1 MARALII
8 TSPGTL
14 TTPAGPQLAPSTI
27 NADPSVHVRAARIP
41 TTAEPVL
48 IAPSVSGASA
58 LLAPNAGFAP
68 SVVEDTTGR
77 RVLRFDGADDVMR
90 IDPLTGPAPV
100 TVIMVATLRRAP
112 GDFDTVGCFH
122 TIGVNAPDLT
132 RWPDGTLSLYAG
144 TRLTGPQLGTG
155 RHVIAAVL
163 NGASSRITVDGSTV
177 TGDAGGTTA
186 ANGYHI
192 GTQRGTSV
200 RAAIDVDALLVFA
213 RALTG
218 AEVAAEVAALRAEF
232 GV

>member
-1 MARALII
+1 MGLVMARALII

-14 TTPAGPQLAPSTI
+14 TTPAGPQIVPSTLAPG
-27 NADPSVHVRAARIP
+27 AVVHVRASRLDIG
-41 TTAEPVL
+41 PVL
-48 IAPSVSGASA
+48 VAPSVSGTSS
-58 LLAPNAGFAP
+58 LIAPNAGLAP
-68 SVVEDTTGR
+68 SVVEDSGR
-77 RVLRFDGADDVMR
+77 RAIRFDGADDVMR
-90 IDPLTGPAPV
+90 IDPLTGPAPS
-100 TVIMVATLRRAP
+100 TVVMVATLRRGV

-122 TIGVNAPDLT
+122 TIGVATPDLT

-163 NGASSRITVDGSTV
+163 NGSASRVTVDGASI
-177 TGDAGGTTA
+177 TGDAGVLT
-186 ANGYHI
+186 ANGFSI

-200 RAAIDVDALLVFA
+200 RAAIDVDALMVWP

-218 AEVAAEVAALRAEF
+218 AEVDDEVAALRAEF

>member
-27 NADPSVHVRAARIP
+27 NADPAVHVRAARIP

-58 LLAPNAGFAP
+58 LLAPNTGFAP

-90 IDPLTGPAPV
+90 IDPLTGPAPS
-100 TVIMVATLRRAP
+100 TVVMVATLRRAP

-122 TIGVNAPDLT
+122 TIGVNTPDLT

-163 NGASSRITVDGSTV
+163 NGSASRVTVDGASI
-177 TGDAGGTTA
+177 TGDAGTMT
-186 ANGYHI
+186 ANGFNI

-200 RAAIDVDALLVFA
+200 RAAIDVDALMVWP

-218 AEVAAEVAALRAEF
+218 AEVDDEVAALRAEF